1 MNLKIR
7 RIRKSGS
14 SVNSNNE
21 PVIKPKKKTVVPKKM
36 VEKKEVVNLGAI
48 PKKELIEVNPK
59 QVNRVEKV
67 NIKSTSE
74 GLRNLKMSDI
84 LIYLYEKYN
93 GNWDAIYQAI
103 SVKERVDSDKAV
115 RLVDSK
121 MKDFDYTTLIDEDYP
136 EEYKRMNKPPFVIK
150 RKKYSDDKEY

>member
-14 SVNSNNE
+14 SVNSNIE
-21 PVIKPKKKTVVPKKM
+21 PVIKPKKKTVAPKKM
-36 VEKKEVVNLGAI
+36 VEKKEVVNLGAL
-48 PKKELIEVNPK
+48 PKKELVEVNPK
-59 QVNRVEKV
+59 EVNRVEKV